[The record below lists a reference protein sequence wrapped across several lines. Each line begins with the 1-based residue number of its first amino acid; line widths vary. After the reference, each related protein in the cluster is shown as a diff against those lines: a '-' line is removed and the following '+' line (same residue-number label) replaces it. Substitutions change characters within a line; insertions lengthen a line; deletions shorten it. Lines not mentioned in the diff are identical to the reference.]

1 MHKKLIILEESF
13 TEIGDYLTTKVE
25 KIKKPKGEDNF
36 FEDVFDSFKQAIIL
50 FVMLIVYNL
59 IPLGIAFGGY
69 YWAYMSTAFTTGYT
83 ELLNLVTGMLSD
95 PASILSTTLEWG
107 HYIIALA
114 AILAIVSTA
123 AAFLFTASRNDR
135 IAKPVSFFKGFL
147 GSWGILFTY
156 AIVLAILG
164 VIYFLIGKFVTS
176 NDLLVNIV
184 SIVIYVL
191 AAVVP
196 LAMIFRVID
205 YLLELE

>member
-1 MHKKLIILEESF
+1 MHNKLIIVEESF
-13 TEIGDYLTTKVE
+13 VEFGDYLTTKVE

-36 FEDVFDSFKQAIIL
+36 FEDIFDSFKQAIIL
-50 FVMLIVYNL
+50 VVMLIIYNL

-69 YWAYMSTAFTTGYT
+69 YWAYTSTAFTTGYT
-83 ELLNLVTGMLSD
+83 DLLNLITGMLSN

-107 HYIIALA
+107 HYIIAVA

-123 AAFLFTASRNDR
+123 AAFLFVASRNDR

-147 GSWGILFTY
+147 GAWAILFTY
-156 AIVLAILG
+156 AILLVILG
-164 VIYFLIGKFVTS
+164 AIYFVIGMYVT
-176 NDLLVNIV
+176 NVLVVNIV

-191 AAVVP
+191 AAFVP
-196 LAMIFRVID
+196 LAMVFRVID

>member
-1 MHKKLIILEESF
+1 MHNKLIILEASF
-13 TEIGDYLTTKVE
+13 VELGDYLTTEVE

-36 FEDVFDSFKQAIIL
+36 FEDIFDSFKQAIIL
-50 FVMLIVYNL
+50 LVMLIVYNL

-69 YWAYMSTAFTTGYT
+69 YWAYTSTAFTTGYT
-83 ELLNLVTGMLSD
+83 DLLNLITGMLSD

-107 HYIIALA
+107 HYIIAVA

-123 AAFLFTASRNDR
+123 AAFLFVASRNDK

-147 GSWGILFTY
+147 GSWAILFTY
-156 AIVLAILG
+156 AILLVILG
-164 VIYFLIGKFVTS
+164 AIYFVIGMYVT
-176 NDLLVNIV
+176 NVLVVNIV

-191 AAVVP
+191 AAFVP
-196 LAMIFRVID
+196 LAMVFRVID

>member
-1 MHKKLIILEESF
+1 M
-13 TEIGDYLTTKVE
+13 TTKVE

-36 FEDVFDSFKQAIIL
+36 FEDIFDSFKQAVIL
-50 FVMLIVYNL
+50 LVMLIVYNL

-83 ELLNLVTGMLSD
+83 DLLNLITGMLSD

-107 HYIIALA
+107 HYIIAVG

-123 AAFLFTASRNDR
+123 AAFLFTASRNDK

-147 GSWGILFTY
+147 GAWGILFTY
-156 AIVLAILG
+156 VILLAILG
-164 VIYFLIGKFVTS
+164 AIYFVIGMYVT
-176 NDLLVNIV
+176 NVLVVNIV

-191 AAVVP
+191 AAFVP
-196 LAMIFRVID
+196 LAMVFRVID